1 MNTLRN
7 NLLVIFAVILSFAL
21 PASAQQEVPVQ
32 RMAPQAAAAQKA
44 AQAPPVQI
52 QVSKFRV
59 EAAAPPGGGKPWARL
74 LADFS
79 SQPAWADGVVFY
91 YDVLVAK
98 GEDMRVLSGTARY
111 SNVKRGNHSAVLYM
125 SPSAVERFG
134 VPLAAF
140 VRSSYKDEPSGELEW
155 KSPEGGSRAPQ
166 GWERQVQ
173 RYPGQLMPISFT
185 PFVATEYGKYPDLMP
200 PK

>member
-1 MNTLRN
+1 MNTPRN
-7 NLLVIFAVILSFAL
+7 NLHVIFAIALLAAL
-21 PASAQQEVPVQ
+21 PASAQQDSPAQ
-32 RMAPQAAAAQKA
+32 RAAPQASAAQKPT
-44 AQAPPVQI
+44 QAPPDEI

-59 EAAAPPGGGKPWARL
+59 EAAAPPGGGKPWGRL

-79 SQPAWADGVVFY
+79 SQPAWADGIVFY

-98 GEDMRVLSGTARY
+98 GEEMRVLSGAARY
-111 SNVKRGNHSAVLYM
+111 TNVKRGNHSAVLYM

-134 VPLAAF
+134 SPIAALI
-140 VRSSYKDEPSGELEW
+140 RTSYKDDSSGQLEW

>member
-1 MNTLRN
+1 MNTSRY
-7 NLLVIFAVILSFAL
+7 NLLVSFAIVLLAAL
-21 PASAQQEVPVQ
+21 PAPAQQETPVQ
-32 RMAPQAAAAQKA
+32 RVAPQTAAPQRPI
-44 AQAPPVQI
+44 QAPPDEI

-79 SQPAWADGVVFY
+79 SQPAWADGIAFY

-98 GEDMRVLSGTARY
+98 GEDMRVLSGAVRY
-111 SNVKRGNHSAVLYM
+111 TNVKRGNHSAVLYM

-134 VPLAAF
+134 SPIAASI
-140 VRSSYKDEPSGELEW
+140 RTSYKDDSSGQLEW
-155 KSPEGGSRAPQ
+155 KSPEGGSRVPQ

-185 PFVATEYGKYPDLMP
+185 PFVATEYGKYPDLLP